1 MHYDARLQWRAEGP
15 PRDDETVWLLH
26 ALPRSLSPCVTRSIA
41 TPLGTAATS
50 NIGGHDGP
58 CISARICCF
67 CQKGTKKFTKA
78 RQSCLGKKCKELKS
92 PRRPVRKKGGLLSA
106 LLSFL
111 SICPCYS
118 CSQLGGDQTGCR
130 KSRLGNA
137 LLLRAYNSYS
147 VLNTSLC
154 TRSTKKGGKREA

>member
-1 MHYDARLQWRAEGP
+1 MEGGRATTRRRDSLAPACPPSLPESLRDKINCNASGNGGDLKYWRT
-15 PRDDETVWLLH
+15 RRTLHFCTDLLF
-26 ALPRSLSPCVTRSIA
+26 LFLS
-41 TPLGTAATS
+41 
-50 NIGGHDGP
+50 
-58 CISARICCF
+58 
-67 CQKGTKKFTKA
+67 KKFTKA